1 MEFPELYKTFKPE
14 PIDTLLKNGS
24 VHTGSGGSNNYILVN
39 GEQVLKIIPNKKKY
53 WNTIHKTK
61 NDQEEIKFYNYF
73 TRHLLLKNKTP
84 HIVGSYESIKINL
97 KTVINKYQKYCIDNN
112 DSGNG
117 KLKTKFELLMTKYDS
132 NMSKDKKMTDKQKK
146 NFIYKLLNFFKF
158 NSKNTQKTQ
167 KVKSNTTNTTNTTN
181 NSNSKKPLYYKI
193 LKANI
198 KKSLCNFKINKYG
211 PVMSMVKIN
220 TMLDGIYLES
230 CTETISNYFNNVILN
245 DKHSINKSDSISK
258 SDSIDTIAIDCEMFI
273 NRVIFQYSFTMC
285 AIYTILPTYIHN
297 DMFLRNIMA
306 RVETKYTE
314 NDFVEYICKNETKN
328 ENKNSKMD
336 SGDNSSDDMIFYLPA
351 NGICIKI
358 NDFGYS
364 LALPEIGD
372 KILHKDFLNR
382 TKCVDEFTKCQPN
395 MTTDNSHNSDT
406 FNFLHDL
413 YDGANMGQYSLM
425 TLIKN
430 NTKIKNKVKIIH
442 SIKNTI
448 KQYLDI
454 DIIDKINEINKKKL
468 NSVWNI
474 NNIPELE
481 ATIKHPMTY
490 LKDNFKMFTTKP
502 INATIVKTYTF

>member
-14 PIDTLLKNGS
+14 TLDTLLKNGS
-24 VHTGSGGSNNYILVN
+24 VHTGSGGSDNYILVH
-39 GEQVLKIIPNKKKY
+39 GEQVLKIIPNRKKY
-53 WNTIHKTK
+53 WNNIHKIQ

-97 KTVINKYQKYCIDNN
+97 KTLIDKYQKYCINNN
-112 DSGNG
+112 DTGNS
-117 KLKTKFELLMTKYDS
+117 KFKTTFELLMTKKYS
-132 NMSKDKKMTDKQKK
+132 NISKNKKMTDKQNK
-146 NFIYKLLNFFKF
+146 NFIYKLLNFLKF
-158 NSKNTQKTQ
+158 NSKKTQ
-167 KVKSNTTNTTNTTN
+167 KMKSNTTKN
-181 NSNSKKPLYYKI
+181 NYSTKPLYYKK

-198 KKSLCNFKINKYG
+198 KKSLCNFTINKCG
-211 PVMSMVKIN
+211 PVMSMVQLN

-245 DKHSINKSDSISK
+245 DKHSINKSDSINSIN
-258 SDSIDTIAIDCEMFI
+258 SIDTIAINCEMFI

-297 DMFLRNIMA
+297 DMFLRNIIA

-314 NDFVEYICKNETKN
+314 NDFVEYICTNESKFDG
-328 ENKNSKMD
+328 KNSKVD
-336 SGDNSSDDMIFYLPA
+336 SSDETSDDMFFYLPA

-372 KILHKDFLNR
+372 KILHKYFLNS
-382 TKCVDEFTKCQPN
+382 TKCLDEFAKYQPN

-413 YDGANMGQYSLM
+413 YDGANIGQDSLM
-425 TLIKN
+425 TIIKN
-430 NTKIKNKVKIIH
+430 NTKITNKVKIIH

-448 KQYLDI
+448 KHYLDI
-454 DIIDKINEINKKKL
+454 DIIDKINVINKQKL
-468 NSVWNI
+468 NWIWNI
-474 NNIPELE
+474 NTIPELE

-490 LKDNFKMFTTKP
+490 LKDNFKMFSTKP
-502 INATIVKTYTF
+502 INATIVKTYKFNTF

>member
-24 VHTGSGGSNNYILVN
+24 VHTGSGGSDNYILVH
-39 GEQVLKIIPNKKKY
+39 GEQVLKIIPNRKKY
-53 WNTIHKTK
+53 WNAIHKTK

-97 KTVINKYQKYCIDNN
+97 KTLIDKYQKYCIDNN

-132 NMSKDKKMTDKQKK
+132 NMGKDKKMTDKQKK

-158 NSKNTQKTQ
+158 NSKNTQK
-167 KVKSNTTNTTNTTN
+167 VESNTTN
-181 NSNSKKPLYYKI
+181 NSNSKKPLYYKT

-198 KKSLCNFKINKYG
+198 KKSLCNFKINKCG

-245 DKHSINKSDSISK
+245 DKLRISK
-258 SDSIDTIAIDCEMFI
+258 SDSIDNIAINCEMFI

-314 NDFVEYICKNETKN
+314 NDFVEYICKNKSIFDGN
-328 ENKNSKMD
+328 NSKVD
-336 SGDNSSDDMIFYLPA
+336 SGDNSGDDSSNAMIFYLPA

-382 TKCVDEFTKCQPN
+382 TKCVDEFTKFQPN

-413 YDGANMGQYSLM
+413 YDGANMGQDSLM

-430 NTKIKNKVKIIH
+430 NTKIENKVKIIH

-448 KQYLDI
+448 KHYLDI
-454 DIIDKINEINKKKL
+454 DIIDKINEINKKEL
-468 NSVWNI
+468 NRIWNI
-474 NNIPELE
+474 NTIPELE

-502 INATIVKTYTF
+502 KNATIVKTYTFLSF

>member
-24 VHTGSGGSNNYILVN
+24 VHTGSGGSSNYILVH
-39 GEQVLKIIPNKKKY
+39 GEQVLKIIPNKKKN
-53 WNTIHKTK
+53 WNNIYKKK
-61 NDQEEIKFYNYF
+61 NDQEEIKFFNYF
-73 TRHLLLKNKTP
+73 TKHLLLKNKTP
-84 HIVGSYESIKINL
+84 HIVGLYESIKINL
-97 KTVINKYQKYCIDNN
+97 KTLIDKYNNYCIDNN
-112 DSGNG
+112 DFGNG
-117 KLKTKFELLMTKYDS
+117 KLKTKFELLMTKDDS
-132 NMSKDKKMTDKQKK
+132 NMSKDKNMTDKQKK

-158 NSKNTQKTQ
+158 NSKKTQ
-167 KVKSNTTNTTNTTN
+167 KVKSNTTK
-181 NSNSKKPLYYKI
+181 NSNSNKPLYYKT

-198 KKSLCNFKINKYG
+198 KKSLCNFTINKCG

-245 DKHSINKSDSISK
+245 DKHSI
-258 SDSIDTIAIDCEMFI
+258 DTIAINCEMFI

-314 NDFVEYICKNETKN
+314 NDFVEYICKNESKN
-328 ENKNSKMD
+328 ERKNSNLESGD
-336 SGDNSSDDMIFYLPA
+336 DSSDNSGDNSGDDMIFYLPA

-358 NDFGYS
+358 NDFGNS

-372 KILHKDFLNR
+372 KILHKDYLNR
-382 TKCVDEFTKCQPN
+382 TKCVDEFTEHQPY
-395 MTTDNSHNSDT
+395 MSTDNSHNSDT

-413 YDGANMGQYSLM
+413 YDGANMGQDSLM

-448 KQYLDI
+448 KHYLDI
-454 DIIDKINEINKKKL
+454 DIIDKINEINKKEL
-468 NSVWNI
+468 NRIWNI
-474 NNIPELE
+474 NTIPELE

-490 LKDNFKMFTTKP
+490 LKHNFKMFTTKP
-502 INATIVKTYTF
+502 INATIVKTYKFLSF

>member
-1 MEFPELYKTFKPE
+1 MANKFLKLYL
-14 PIDTLLKNGS
+14 I
-24 VHTGSGGSNNYILVN
+24 
-39 GEQVLKIIPNKKKY
+39 KKKN
-53 WNTIHKTK
+53 WNNIYKKK
-61 NDQEEIKFYNYF
+61 NDQEEIKFFNYF
-73 TRHLLLKNKTP
+73 TKNLLLKNKTP

-97 KTVINKYQKYCIDNN
+97 KTLIDKYNNYCIDNN
-112 DSGNG
+112 YFGNG
-117 KLKTKFELLMTKYDS
+117 KLKTKFELLMTKDDS
-132 NMSKDKKMTDKQKK
+132 NMSKDKNMTDKQKK
-146 NFIYKLLNFFKF
+146 NFIYKLLNIFKF
-158 NSKNTQKTQ
+158 NSKKTQ
-167 KVKSNTTNTTNTTN
+167 KAKSHTAT
-181 NSNSKKPLYYKI
+181 NSNSNKPLYYKT

-198 KKSLCNFKINKYG
+198 KKSLCNFTINKCG

-220 TMLDGIYLES
+220 TMIDGIYLES

-245 DKHSINKSDSISK
+245 NKHSINKSDSISK
-258 SDSIDTIAIDCEMFI
+258 SSSIDTIDTIAINCEMFI

-285 AIYTILPTYIHN
+285 AIYNILPTYIHN

-314 NDFVEYICKNETKN
+314 NDFVEYICKNES
-328 ENKNSKMD
+328 KNSKID
-336 SGDNSSDDMIFYLPA
+336 SSDNSGDDSSDNSGDDMIFYLPA

-372 KILHKDFLNR
+372 KILHKDFLNM
-382 TKCVDEFTKCQPN
+382 TKCVDEFTKFQPS

-413 YDGANMGQYSLM
+413 YDGANMGQDSLM

-448 KQYLDI
+448 KHYLDI
-454 DIIDKINEINKKKL
+454 DIIDKINNINKQKL
-468 NSVWNI
+468 NWIWNI
-474 NNIPELE
+474 NTIPELE
-481 ATIKHPMTY
+481 ATIKHPMYY
-490 LKDNFKMFTTKP
+490 LKNNFKMFSTKP
-502 INATIVKTYTF
+502 INANIVKTYKF

>member
-1 MEFPELYKTFKPE
+1 
-14 PIDTLLKNGS
+14 
-24 VHTGSGGSNNYILVN
+24 
-39 GEQVLKIIPNKKKY
+39 
-53 WNTIHKTK
+53 
-61 NDQEEIKFYNYF
+61 
-73 TRHLLLKNKTP
+73 
-84 HIVGSYESIKINL
+84 
-97 KTVINKYQKYCIDNN
+97 
-112 DSGNG
+112 
-117 KLKTKFELLMTKYDS
+117 MTKDDS
-132 NMSKDKKMTDKQKK
+132 NIGKDKKMTDKQKK
-146 NFIYKLLNFFKF
+146 NFIYKLLNMFKF
-158 NSKNTQKTQ
+158 NSKKTQ
-167 KVKSNTTNTTNTTN
+167 KVKSNTTK
-181 NSNSKKPLYYKI
+181 NSNSNKPLYYKT

-198 KKSLCNFKINKYG
+198 KKSLCNFTINKCG

-245 DKHSINKSDSISK
+245 DKHSI
-258 SDSIDTIAIDCEMFI
+258 DTIAINCEMFI

-314 NDFVEYICKNETKN
+314 NDFVEYICKNESKN
-328 ENKNSKMD
+328 ERKNSNLEYGD
-336 SGDNSSDDMIFYLPA
+336 DSSDNSGDNSGDDMIFYLPA

-372 KILHKDFLNR
+372 KILHKDLKNR
-382 TKCVDEFTKCQPN
+382 TKCVDEFTKDQPN

-413 YDGANMGQYSLM
+413 YDGANMGQDSLM

-448 KQYLDI
+448 KHYLDI

-468 NSVWNI
+468 NSIWNI
-474 NNIPELE
+474 NTIPELE

-490 LKDNFKMFTTKP
+490 LKDNFKLFSTKP
-502 INATIVKTYTF
+502 INATIVKTYIF

>member
-24 VHTGSGGSNNYILVN
+24 VHTGSSGSSNYILVN
-39 GEQVLKIIPNKKKY
+39 DEQVLKIIPNHKKY
-53 WNTIHKTK
+53 WNDIHKMK

-73 TRHLLLKNKTP
+73 THHLLLKNKTP

-97 KTVINKYQKYCIDNN
+97 KTLIDKYKKYCIDNN

-117 KLKTKFELLMTKYDS
+117 KLKTKFESLMTKYDS
-132 NMSKDKKMTDKQKK
+132 NMSKDKNMNDKQKK

-158 NSKNTQKTQ
+158 NSKKTQKTQ
-167 KVKSNTTNTTNTTN
+167 KPKSYITK
-181 NSNSKKPLYYKI
+181 NSYSKKPLYYKT

-198 KKSLCNFKINKYG
+198 NNSLCNFKINKCG
-211 PVMSMVKIN
+211 PVMSTVRIN

-245 DKHSINKSDSISK
+245 DKHSINSINKSDN
-258 SDSIDTIAIDCEMFI
+258 IDTIAINCEMFI

-314 NDFVEYICKNETKN
+314 NDFVEYICKNEGKH
-328 ENKNSKMD
+328 SKID
-336 SGDNSSDDMIFYLPA
+336 SSDDMIFYLPA

-382 TKCVDEFTKCQPN
+382 TKCVDEFTEDQPD

-413 YDGANMGQYSLM
+413 YDGANMGQDSLM

-448 KQYLDI
+448 KHYLDI
-454 DIIDKINEINKKKL
+454 DIIDKINEINKTEL
-468 NSVWNI
+468 NWIWNI

>member
-1 MEFPELYKTFKPE
+1 M
-14 PIDTLLKNGS
+14 
-24 VHTGSGGSNNYILVN
+24 
-39 GEQVLKIIPNKKKY
+39 
-53 WNTIHKTK
+53 
-61 NDQEEIKFYNYF
+61 
-73 TRHLLLKNKTP
+73 
-84 HIVGSYESIKINL
+84 
-97 KTVINKYQKYCIDNN
+97 
-112 DSGNG
+112 
-117 KLKTKFELLMTKYDS
+117 
-132 NMSKDKKMTDKQKK
+132 
-146 NFIYKLLNFFKF
+146 NFFKF
-158 NSKNTQKTQ
+158 NSKKTQ
-167 KVKSNTTNTTNTTN
+167 KVKSNTTNN
-181 NSNSKKPLYYKI
+181 NNNSKKPLYYKT

-198 KKSLCNFKINKYG
+198 KKSLCNFRINKCG
-211 PVMSMVKIN
+211 PVMSMLKIN

-245 DKHSINKSDSISK
+245 DSISK
-258 SDSIDTIAIDCEMFI
+258 SDSIDTIAINCEMFI

-314 NDFVEYICKNETKN
+314 NDFVEYICKNKSIFDGN
-328 ENKNSKMD
+328 NSKVD
-336 SGDNSSDDMIFYLPA
+336 SDDDSSNDMIFYLPA

-364 LALPEIGD
+364 LALPDIGD

-382 TKCVDEFTKCQPN
+382 TKCVDEFTEHQPY
-395 MTTDNSHNSDT
+395 MSTDNSHNSDT

-413 YDGANMGQYSLM
+413 YDGENVGQDSLM

-448 KQYLDI
+448 KHYLDI
-454 DIIDKINEINKKKL
+454 DIIDKINKINKTEL
-468 NSVWNI
+468 DDICNI
-474 NNIPELE
+474 NTIPELE

-490 LKDNFKMFTTKP
+490 LKNNFKMFTTKP
-502 INATIVKTYTF
+502 INATIVKTYKF

>member
-24 VHTGSGGSNNYILVN
+24 VHTGSGGSDNYILVH
-39 GEQVLKIIPNKKKY
+39 GEQVLKIIPNRKKY
-53 WNTIHKTK
+53 WNAIHKTK

-84 HIVGSYESIKINL
+84 HIVGSYKSIKINL
-97 KTVINKYQKYCIDNN
+97 KTLIDKYKKYCIDNN

-158 NSKNTQKTQ
+158 NSKKTQ
-167 KVKSNTTNTTNTTN
+167 KVKLNTTNTTN
-181 NSNSKKPLYYKI
+181 NSNSKKPLYYKT

-198 KKSLCNFKINKYG
+198 KKSLCNFKINKCG

-258 SDSIDTIAIDCEMFI
+258 SDSIDTIAINCEMFI

-328 ENKNSKMD
+328 ENKNSKVD
-336 SGDNSSDDMIFYLPA
+336 SGDDSSNVSSNDMIFYLPA

-358 NDFGYS
+358 NDFGNS

-372 KILHKDFLNR
+372 KILHKDYLNR
-382 TKCVDEFTKCQPN
+382 TKCVDEFTEDQPN

-413 YDGANMGQYSLM
+413 YDGENLGQDSLM

-448 KQYLDI
+448 KHFLDI

-468 NSVWNI
+468 NRVWNI
-474 NNIPELE
+474 NTIPELE

>member
-1 MEFPELYKTFKPE
+1 MEFTELYKTFKPE
-14 PIDTLLKNGS
+14 PIDILLKNGS
-24 VHTGSGGSNNYILVN
+24 VHTGSGGSDNYIIVN
-39 GEQVLKIIPNKKKY
+39 GEQVLKIIPNRKKY
-53 WNTIHKTK
+53 WNEIHKKK

-73 TRHLLLKNKTP
+73 TQHLLLKNKTP

-97 KTVINKYQKYCIDNN
+97 KTLIDKYHKYCIDNN
-112 DSGNG
+112 DSGND

-132 NMSKDKKMTDKQKK
+132 NMGKDKKMNDKQKK

-158 NSKNTQKTQ
+158 NSKKTQ
-167 KVKSNTTNTTNTTN
+167 KANSNTTK
-181 NSNSKKPLYYKI
+181 NSNSKKPLYYKT
-193 LKANI
+193 LKANV
-198 KKSLCNFKINKYG
+198 KKSLCNFKINKCG

-245 DKHSINKSDSISK
+245 DKLRISK
-258 SDSIDTIAIDCEMFI
+258 SDSIDNIAINCEMFI

-314 NDFVEYICKNETKN
+314 NDFIEYICKNESKN
-328 ENKNSKMD
+328 NQFD
-336 SGDNSSDDMIFYLPA
+336 TGDESVDDMIFYLPA

-364 LALPEIGD
+364 LALPDVGD

-382 TKCVDEFTKCQPN
+382 SKCVDQFTKYQPN

-413 YDGANMGQYSLM
+413 YDGANMGQDSLM

-430 NTKIKNKVKIIH
+430 NTKIENKVKIIH

-448 KQYLDI
+448 KHYLDI

-468 NSVWNI
+468 NRVWNI
-474 NNIPELE
+474 NTIPELE
-481 ATIKHPMTY
+481 ATIKHPMYY
-490 LKDNFKMFTTKP
+490 LKNNFKMFSTKP
-502 INATIVKTYTF
+502 INANIVKTYKF

>member
-1 MEFPELYKTFKPE
+1 M
-14 PIDTLLKNGS
+14 
-24 VHTGSGGSNNYILVN
+24 
-39 GEQVLKIIPNKKKY
+39 
-53 WNTIHKTK
+53 
-61 NDQEEIKFYNYF
+61 
-73 TRHLLLKNKTP
+73 
-84 HIVGSYESIKINL
+84 
-97 KTVINKYQKYCIDNN
+97 
-112 DSGNG
+112 
-117 KLKTKFELLMTKYDS
+117 
-132 NMSKDKKMTDKQKK
+132 
-146 NFIYKLLNFFKF
+146 FKF
-158 NSKNTQKTQ
+158 NSKKTQ
-167 KVKSNTTNTTNTTN
+167 KVKSNTTK
-181 NSNSKKPLYYKI
+181 NSNSNKPLYYKT

-198 KKSLCNFKINKYG
+198 KKSLCNFTINKCG

-245 DKHSINKSDSISK
+245 DKHSI
-258 SDSIDTIAIDCEMFI
+258 DTIAINCEMFI

-314 NDFVEYICKNETKN
+314 NDFVEYICKNEK
-328 ENKNSKMD
+328 KGSGDD
-336 SGDNSSDDMIFYLPA
+336 SGDDMIFYLPA

-382 TKCVDEFTKCQPN
+382 TKCVDEFTKFQPN
-395 MTTDNSHNSDT
+395 MSTDNSHNSDT
-406 FNFLHDL
+406 FNFIHDL
-413 YDGANMGQYSLM
+413 YDGANMGQDSLM

-448 KQYLDI
+448 KHYLDI
-454 DIIDKINEINKKKL
+454 DIIDKINEINKKEL
-468 NSVWNI
+468 NRIWNI
-474 NNIPELE
+474 NTIPELE

-490 LKDNFKMFTTKP
+490 LKDNFKLFSTKP
-502 INATIVKTYTF
+502 INATIVKTYKF

>member
-24 VHTGSGGSNNYILVN
+24 VHTGSGGSSNYILVN

-53 WNTIHKTK
+53 WNAIHKIK

-97 KTVINKYQKYCIDNN
+97 KTLIDKYQNYCIDNN

-158 NSKNTQKTQ
+158 NSKKTQKTQ
-167 KVKSNTTNTTNTTN
+167 KEKSNTTNTTN
-181 NSNSKKPLYYKI
+181 NSNSKKPLYYKT
-193 LKANI
+193 LKSNI
-198 KKSLCNFKINKYG
+198 KKSLCNFKINKCG

-245 DKHSINKSDSISK
+245 DKNSINKSDSI
-258 SDSIDTIAIDCEMFI
+258 DSIDTIAINCEMFI

-314 NDFVEYICKNETKN
+314 NDFVEYICKNKSIFDGN
-328 ENKNSKMD
+328 NSKVD
-336 SGDNSSDDMIFYLPA
+336 SGDDSSNAMIFYLPA

-382 TKCVDEFTKCQPN
+382 TKCVDEFTKFQPN
-395 MTTDNSHNSDT
+395 MSTDNSHNSDT

-413 YDGANMGQYSLM
+413 YDGANMGQDSLM

-448 KQYLDI
+448 KHYLDI
-454 DIIDKINEINKKKL
+454 DIIDKINEINKKEL
-468 NSVWNI
+468 NRIWNI
-474 NNIPELE
+474 NTIPELE

-502 INATIVKTYTF
+502 INATIVKTYMF

>member
-24 VHTGSGGSNNYILVN
+24 VHTGSGGSYNYILVN
-39 GEQVLKIIPNKKKY
+39 DEQVLKIIPNQKKY
-53 WNTIHKTK
+53 WNEIHKTK
-61 NDQEEIKFYNYF
+61 NDQEEIKFYKYF
-73 TRHLLLKNKTP
+73 THHLLLKNKTP

-97 KTVINKYQKYCIDNN
+97 KTLIDKYQKYCIDNN

-117 KLKTKFELLMTKYDS
+117 KLKTKFESLMTKYDS
-132 NMSKDKKMTDKQKK
+132 NMGKDKNMSDKQKK

-158 NSKNTQKTQ
+158 NSKKTQ
-167 KVKSNTTNTTNTTN
+167 KAKSYITK
-181 NSNSKKPLYYKI
+181 NSYSKKPLYYKT

-198 KKSLCNFKINKYG
+198 KKSLCNFKINKCG
-211 PVMSMVKIN
+211 PVMSRVKIN

-245 DKHSINKSDSISK
+245 DKHSISK
-258 SDSIDTIAIDCEMFI
+258 SDSVDTIDTIAIDCEMFI

-285 AIYTILPTYIHN
+285 AIYNILPTYIHN

-306 RVETKYTE
+306 RVETEYTE
-314 NDFVEYICKNETKN
+314 NDFVEYICKNEAKN
-328 ENKNSKMD
+328 DGKNSKMD
-336 SGDNSSDDMIFYLPA
+336 SGDNSGDNSGDDMIFYLPA

-358 NDFGYS
+358 NDFGFS

-372 KILHKDFLNR
+372 KILHKDFLNSS
-382 TKCVDEFTKCQPN
+382 KCVDEFTKHHPN

-413 YDGANMGQYSLM
+413 YDGSNIGQDSLM
-425 TLIKN
+425 KIIKD

-448 KQYLDI
+448 KHYLDI
-454 DIIDKINEINKKKL
+454 DIIDKINEINKQKL
-468 NSVWNI
+468 NWIWNI

-481 ATIKHPMTY
+481 ATIKHPIYY
-490 LKDNFKMFTTKP
+490 LKNNFKMFTTKP
-502 INATIVKTYTF
+502 INANIVKTYKF

>member
-1 MEFPELYKTFKPE
+1 MEFTELYKTFKPE
-14 PIDTLLKNGS
+14 PIDILLKNGS
-24 VHTGSGGSNNYILVN
+24 VHTGSGGSDNYIIVN
-39 GEQVLKIIPNKKKY
+39 GEQVLKIIPNRKKY
-53 WNTIHKTK
+53 WNEIHKKK

-73 TRHLLLKNKTP
+73 TQHLLLKNKTP

-97 KTVINKYQKYCIDNN
+97 KTLIDKYHKYCIDNN
-112 DSGNG
+112 DSGND

-132 NMSKDKKMTDKQKK
+132 NMGKDKKMTDKQKK

-158 NSKNTQKTQ
+158 NSKKTQ
-167 KVKSNTTNTTNTTN
+167 KANSNTTK
-181 NSNSKKPLYYKI
+181 NSNSKKPLYYKT
-193 LKANI
+193 LKANV
-198 KKSLCNFKINKYG
+198 KKSLCNFKINKCG

-245 DKHSINKSDSISK
+245 DKLRISK
-258 SDSIDTIAIDCEMFI
+258 SDSIDNIAINCEMFI

-314 NDFVEYICKNETKN
+314 NDFIEYICKNESKN
-328 ENKNSKMD
+328 NQLD
-336 SGDNSSDDMIFYLPA
+336 TGDESVDDMIFYLPA

-364 LALPEIGD
+364 LALPDVGD

-382 TKCVDEFTKCQPN
+382 SKCVDQFTKYQPN

-413 YDGANMGQYSLM
+413 YDGANMGQDSLM

-430 NTKIKNKVKIIH
+430 NTKIENKVKIIH

-448 KQYLDI
+448 KHYLDI
-454 DIIDKINEINKKKL
+454 DIIDKINKINKKKL
-468 NSVWNI
+468 NRVWNI
-474 NNIPELE
+474 NTIPELE
-481 ATIKHPMTY
+481 ATIKHPMYY
-490 LKDNFKMFTTKP
+490 LKNNFKMFSTKP
-502 INATIVKTYTF
+502 INANIVKTYKF